1 MISAYVHPYSNILN
15 METDCRL
22 IMPDIDDAGDPIPCI
37 YLCHGG
43 SGDEDAWLFLGNAAA
58 LADRYRTAFCLVNA
72 RDSLFAD
79 MAHGFR
85 FTTFIGNELPE
96 IMRRLFPLLSR
107 ERKDTFIC
115 GLSNG
120 GYGALLIGLS
130 HPEVFAAIGA
140 FSAGDK
146 ADAVPKPAVPG
157 EMDPRI
163 RVFGQMDIKDT
174 PMSIRH
180 LAGTLAES
188 PGPKPRIY
196 HACGGK
202 DPWLDLNIMVRN
214 CFESISLPDYDYR
227 YDQMDEYGHEWPF
240 WNEELIRFLDYL
252 GLGQDREI

>member
-1 MISAYVHPYSNILN
+1 
-15 METDCRL
+15 
-22 IMPDIDDAGDPIPCI
+22 
-37 YLCHGG
+37 
-43 SGDEDAWLFLGNAAA
+43 
-58 LADRYRTAFCLVNA
+58 
-72 RDSLFAD
+72 

-96 IMRRLFPLLSR
+96 IMRRLFPRLSR

-240 WNEELIRFLDYL
+240 WNEELVRFLDYL
-252 GLGQDREI
+252 GLGQDRET